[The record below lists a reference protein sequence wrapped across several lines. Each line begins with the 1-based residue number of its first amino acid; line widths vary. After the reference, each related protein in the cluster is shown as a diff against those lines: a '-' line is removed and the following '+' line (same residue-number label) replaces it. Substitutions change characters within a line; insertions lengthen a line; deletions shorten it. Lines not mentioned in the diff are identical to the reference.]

1 MFVAAFS
8 GKVTILSPNLDP
20 KARVLHVTF
29 RLFFRPG
36 TKRGPRGD
44 QEVPKAT
51 KKRPWGSP
59 GVPKREPRRC
69 PGYPKRVLGDLF
81 TARWR
86 GGRRQVD
93 PPCHA
98 GSMELGVLD
107 HRHNPQESGSEE
119 NPYPSLAIV
128 WPPPWYHGSTP
139 SALKSHPEARSEK
152 VVDFCCKS
160 VPN

>member
-81 TARWR
+81 RARWR
-86 GGRRQVD
+86 EGRRQLD
-93 PPCHA
+93 PPRHA
-98 GSMELGVLD
+98 MVLGVLN
-107 HRHNPQESGSEE
+107 HLHNPQESGSERTLTLAW
-119 NPYPSLAIV
+119 PSSGRHRDTTA
-128 WPPPWYHGSTP
+128 
-139 SALKSHPEARSEK
+139 ALKSHPESRSEK
-152 VVDFCCKS
+152 VVELCCKS